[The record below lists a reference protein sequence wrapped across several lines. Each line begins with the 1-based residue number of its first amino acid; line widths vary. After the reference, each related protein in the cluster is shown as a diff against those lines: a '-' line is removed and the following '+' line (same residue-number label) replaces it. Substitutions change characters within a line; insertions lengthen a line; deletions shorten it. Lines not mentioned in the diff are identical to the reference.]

1 MAKQRQRS
9 KTSRVPDSLYGEG
22 WRQGSVFHAELPL
35 DTVVMQGEAIGRE
48 TTGPHGVWV
57 VAEQDCNL
65 AGTDA
70 DETGARIE
78 VRPVYMRDPPT
89 DWGIRSRRFRLDDAG
104 RYLQDQTPRVLVSPA
119 VLTSAAATR
128 EPPLPSARAL
138 AFKTWLGLR
147 YDRPAVPDRLIP
159 LAKSIAEMLR
169 RPGGRLVAARV
180 RDVLMQ
186 FDESQSPPQFA
197 LFAVLDDGADAA
209 EVRAWLATAA
219 LAVSHEL
226 GVGVSF
232 EVGTSAETSLYLLET
247 SYAADASQLTWSGR
261 EPQGA
266 T

>member
-1 MAKQRQRS
+1 M
-9 KTSRVPDSLYGEG
+9 PGSLHGEG
-22 WRQGSVFHAELPL
+22 WRQGSVFYAEFPL
-35 DTVVMQGEAIGRE
+35 DIVVMHGELIGRE
-48 TTGPHGVWV
+48 TTGTHGVWV

-65 AGTDA
+65 AGADA
-70 DETGARIE
+70 DDAGARIE

-89 DWGIRSRRFRLDDAG
+89 DWGIRSKRFRLDDSG
-104 RYLQDQTPRVLVSPA
+104 RYLQDQAPKLLVSPA
-119 VLTSAAATR
+119 VLTSVAGTR
-128 EPPLPSARAL
+128 ESPLPSARAL

-147 YDRPAVPDRLIP
+147 YDRPAVPDHLIP
-159 LAKSIAEMLR
+159 LARRIAENLR

-186 FDESQSPPQFA
+186 FDDAQSPPQFA
-197 LFAVLDDGADAA
+197 LFAVLDDAA
-209 EVRAWLATAA
+209 NAGEVRAWLATAA
-219 LAVSHEL
+219 LAVSNEL

-247 SYAADASQLTWSGR
+247 SYAADASQLTWTGR